1 MKNMLRI
8 LGAGCLIVPCLTMAA
23 GVLSNETLPTVG
35 HKPTLEIG
43 LRINGGPNLISTDSN
58 GIIHLSASAP
68 ELKVGDFLEFHGI
81 YSDIDGDIESKSFT
95 EGNSLSLRSYCPG
108 EKQKR
113 LMSEWYNWKRSTTRW
128 SHAYTLQDREIGCKI
143 KFSKNYA
150 ESDDTQTTSTGIKY
164 TPLPTKGN
172 YTAMSALSDITLGNV
187 KSGLTP

>member
-23 GVLSNETLPTVG
+23 GALSNETLPTVG

-58 GIIHLSASAP
+58 GMIHLSASAP
-68 ELKVGDFLEFHGI
+68 ELKVGDFIEFHGI
-81 YSDIDGDIESKSFT
+81 YSDIDGDIESKTFT
-95 EGNSLSLRSYCPG
+95 VGNDLTLSSYCPG
-108 EKQKR
+108 EKHKK
-113 LMSEWYNWKRSTTRW
+113 LMSEFYNGKRSTTRW
-128 SHAYTLQDREIGCKI
+128 SHAYTLQDREIGCLI
-143 KFSKNYA
+143 TFSKNYG
-150 ESDDTQTTSTGIKY
+150 ESDDSQTTSTGIKY

-172 YTAMSALSDITLGNV
+172 KTSISTSGITIGNV

>member
-23 GVLSNETLPTVG
+23 VALSNETLPTVG

-81 YSDIDGDIESKSFT
+81 YSDIDGDIESKTFT
-95 EGNSLSLRSYCPG
+95 VGNGLSLRSYCPG
-108 EKQKR
+108 EKQKT
-113 LMSEWYNWKRSTTRW
+113 LMSEFYNGKRSTARW
-128 SHAYTLQDREIGCKI
+128 SHAYTLQDREIGCLI
-143 KFSKNYA
+143 RFSKIYG
-150 ESDDTQTTSTGIKY
+150 ESDDSQTTSTGVKY
-164 TPLPTKGN
+164 TPLPIKGN
-172 YTAMSALSDITLGNV
+172 DTTISIADLTLGNV